1 MSLSKNWRSFFM
13 RTNKFGMYILIGAF
27 IGGAVSLCDRSTRE
41 QVMKK
46 SNNIVSGIAY
56 YSKNPD
62 RLKSKIQE
70 KTEKY
75 QSIYEQFSEDASY
88 IKEKVD
94 ELKQL
99 TPQVKELVVDTKD
112 TFTESKDEYKSI
124 VNEGPTGEPWK

>member
-1 MSLSKNWRSFFM
+1 M

>member
-1 MSLSKNWRSFFM
+1 
-13 RTNKFGMYILIGAF
+13 MYILIGAF
-27 IGGAVSLCDRSTRE
+27 VGGVVSLCDRGTRK

-46 SNNIVSGIAY
+46 TESVISGITF

-62 RLKSKIQE
+62 LLKSKVQE

-112 TFTESKDEYKSI
+112 TFTESKDEYKTI
-124 VNEGPTGEPWK
+124 VNEGPTGETQK